1 MTALAR
7 NLDEGIPRQWELFD
21 ADQLDFFEDQNID
34 TPEKVQNI
42 LENHEQKPSKPVDS
56 LRQATREKVNSVRS
70 GAQEI
75 PLTINGLRIIY
86 LHRAKNIS
94 ENEATFTIRVQWKEL
109 RFSVNFERKK
119 YRDFNDNNEY
129 SCATNIE
136 LKQPANFDGRHFV
149 RNAKSGRGEYFDFN
163 LAKAI
168 AKNILNNPQFS

>member
-1 MTALAR
+1 MATLER
-7 NLDEGIPRQWELFD
+7 NFHEGIPRQWELFGTE
-21 ADQLDFFEDQNID
+21 QLDFFEYQNIK
-34 TPEKVQNI
+34 TSKKVQNI
-42 LENHEQKPSKPVDS
+42 LENNEQTTPNSIDS
-56 LRQATREKVNSVRS
+56 VQQDTRQKVNSIRS

-129 SCATNIE
+129 SRATNIE
-136 LKQPANFDGRHFV
+136 LKQPTNFDGRHFV